1 MSGAGKR
8 KVPGRFVRL
17 RGSVQLAD
25 RIPTDFLLDPVF
37 LAGPSVFLL
46 DVVNGGLGAVQT
58 GFHMA
63 LCMGFNSILS
73 GLGNIKFQNVETQ

>member
-1 MSGAGKR
+1 MSGVGKR
-8 KVPGRFVRL
+8 KVPWRFVRL

-37 LAGPSVFLL
+37 LAGPSVLL

>member
-1 MSGAGKR
+1 M
-8 KVPGRFVRL
+8 PGRFVRL

-25 RIPTDFLLDPVF
+25 RIPTNLLLDPGF
-37 LAGPSVFLL
+37 LAGPSVFLG
-46 DVVNGGLGAVQT
+46 VVNGGLGAVQT
-58 GFHMA
+58 GFHKA